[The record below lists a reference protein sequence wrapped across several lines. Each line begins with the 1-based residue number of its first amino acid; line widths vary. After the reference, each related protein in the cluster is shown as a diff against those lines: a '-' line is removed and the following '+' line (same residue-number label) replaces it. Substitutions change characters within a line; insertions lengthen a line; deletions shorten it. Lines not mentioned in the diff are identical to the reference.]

1 MGSLQYTSKL
11 VSLRKCIIFT
21 MFIKIPKLLV
31 VILISATSARH
42 LNLQQENST
51 DEGFEE
57 LVEEVMN
64 VILTDD
70 ENFNTTSSKILGTI
84 GTTITTTTIISQT
97 STTTTPTT
105 TITPTTTPTTK

>member
-1 MGSLQYTSKL
+1 MIFKRSLFLSL
-11 VSLRKCIIFT
+11 VFSTHRSLLHYLESAYIIFT

-31 VILISATSARH
+31 IILISASSARH

-84 GTTITTTTIISQT
+84 GEENYTVIRE
-97 STTTTPTT
+97 
-105 TITPTTTPTTK
+105 